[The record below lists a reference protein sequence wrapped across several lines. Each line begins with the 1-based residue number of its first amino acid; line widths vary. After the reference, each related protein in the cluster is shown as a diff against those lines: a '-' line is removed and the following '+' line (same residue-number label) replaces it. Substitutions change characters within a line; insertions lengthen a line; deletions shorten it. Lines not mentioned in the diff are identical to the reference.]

1 MARPRRLYY
10 DDDKKKYFYII
21 KNKRQYIKKPKGLS
35 DKKLISINIKNII
48 GDQVRKR
55 KRRKKRIIK
64 VQKKIDSD
72 MSKGQV
78 DSLPVYLYKEK
89 QNFPTLED
97 VVKNEKKDSDKE
109 LNKLIEDLTK
119 KVTQPLQ
126 QGPTLALP
134 AGSPRRPTG
143 PPPSEKRPESGKKK
157 KKPNKNT
164 VETMISEF
172 LKSVTQ
178 PKNLES
184 FETYIEKKKEY
195 QQYDLKLNRDYVKI
209 FNDYNKGTDI
219 VVSESK
225 GESESGS
232 EMEGSGKDDGLYNDE
247 ISKILKSKVKDFI
260 PVIPSD
266 KVEDMLKFVKQG
278 DKRFGFVV
286 NTNPSTSDGSG
297 NDGFRTGHWR
307 AVFIDNEN
315 PDFESAEYFDPLA
328 EGIPEKSLLSTM
340 KKISEKMNPEKMFKF
355 KINWL
360 KRQADNTG
368 TCGYHCIDFLNRR
381 YNGEDW
387 ADATGYNSY
396 IEKVK
401 PDDSYQG
408 EKEIDKKIKKF
419 NSYL

>member
-10 DDDKKKYFYII
+10 DEDKKKYFYII

-48 GDQVRKR
+48 GDQVRKK

-64 VQKKIDSD
+64 VQKKVDSD

-78 DSLPVYLYKEK
+78 GSLPVYLFKEK
-89 QNFPTLED
+89 QNFPTLESI
-97 VVKNEKKDSDKE
+97 VKNEKKDNEKE

-119 KVTQPLQ
+119 KINQPLQ
-126 QGPTLALP
+126 QGPTLTLP
-134 AGSPRRPTG
+134 AGSP
-143 PPPSEKRPESGKKK
+143 KRPAPPTTPGSPSKKR
-157 KKPNKNT
+157 KPQDKTIRNK
-164 VETMISEF
+164 IIEF
-172 LKSVTQ
+172 LKSATQ

-184 FETYIEKKKEY
+184 FESYMGLNY
-195 QQYDLKLNRDYVKI
+195 PQYDLKLNTDYVDI
-209 FNDYNKGTDI
+209 FNNYNKGTDI
-219 VVSESK
+219 VVSET
-225 GESESGS
+225 GEE
-232 EMEGSGKDDGLYNDE
+232 EMKGSGKDDGLYNDE

-266 KVEDMLKFVKQG
+266 KVNDMLRYVKQG

-297 NDGFRTGHWR
+297 KDGHRPGHWR

-401 PDDSYQG
+401 PDDSHTG